1 MSERDEYIQTM
12 SEQQQLISLRLEN
25 RTQKEIAAIMGCS
38 ARTVCRLF
46 KRIQK

>member
-1 MSERDEYIQTM
+1 MSEREEDIQTM
-12 SEQQQLISLRLEN
+12 SEQQLISLRLEN

-38 ARTVCRLF
+38 ERTVRRLF